1 MKIGITIIAL
11 VLIPGA
17 CEISNSRLST
27 RPNII
32 YIMADDLG
40 YGDISCY
47 GASKIQTPN
56 IDILAKEGI
65 RFTDAHSP
73 AAVCTPTRYSVLT
86 GRYCWRG
93 RLKKEVLWSGYD
105 RALVEKG
112 RKTIGNMM
120 KESGYATAHIG
131 KWHLG
136 WEDEEPVDYTK
147 GYLGRGPKELG
158 FDYSFVTAAAHNL
171 FPIVFVENHQI
182 ISDLKEMDYFVYEPN
197 NETPA
202 HIYEWHKTHDKGPM
216 MIATDWQPDLVDK
229 IYTEKSINFIRT
241 HNLKNP
247 DQPFYLHLTPEA
259 PHFPNNVPELIKGT
273 SKAGV
278 RGDHIQMFDWMV
290 GQIMSTLEDL
300 NISNNTLVIV
310 TSDNGPRPVGL
321 DGLKNGKYGGKFE
334 TDFGH
339 KSAGS
344 LRGFKASLWE
354 GGHRVPFVAYWPEKM
369 KSGQVNNSL
378 ICLTDMMS
386 TFANI
391 VGYNLS
397 ENMGED
403 SYNILPV
410 LLGFQKQVRETIIH
424 QDYGGNL
431 SIRKGSWKLVGE
443 KLYNMSPDISEIKDV
458 AQEYPQVVEELKHL
472 LEKQIADNRTV
483 SK

>member
-1 MKIGITIIAL
+1 M
-11 VLIPGA
+11 
-17 CEISNSRLST
+17 
-27 RPNII
+27 
-32 YIMADDLG
+32 
-40 YGDISCY
+40 
-47 GASKIQTPN
+47 
-56 IDILAKEGI
+56 
-65 RFTDAHSP
+65 
-73 AAVCTPTRYSVLT
+73 
-86 GRYCWRG
+86 
-93 RLKKEVLWSGYD
+93 LWSGYD

-300 NISNNTLVIV
+300 NITNNTLVIV

-321 DGLKNGKYGGKFE
+321 DGLKDGKYGGEFE

-339 KSAGS
+339 KSAGN

-410 LLGFQKQVRETIIH
+410 LLGSQEQVRETIIH

-443 KLYNMSPDISEIKDV
+443 TLYNMSPDISETKDV
-458 AQEYPQVVEELKHL
+458 AQEHPQVVEELKHL
-472 LEKQIADNRTV
+472 LEKQIADNRTE
-483 SK
+483 SR